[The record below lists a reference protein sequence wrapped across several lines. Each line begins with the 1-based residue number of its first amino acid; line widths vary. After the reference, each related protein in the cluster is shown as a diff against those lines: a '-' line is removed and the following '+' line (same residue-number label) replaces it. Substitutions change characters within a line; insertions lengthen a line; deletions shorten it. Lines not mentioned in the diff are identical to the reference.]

1 MIVDIGIV
9 AVKAFLVLFMVLN
22 LAGILGWIER
32 KGSALIQDR
41 IGANRASVLGFAGM
55 GLVNTLIADPLKF
68 LTKEDFV
75 PPQGDKFLHTLAPC
89 MALFTALVT
98 FAVIPFGDVLV
109 LGERVI
115 NLQVANLNIGILYV
129 FAIGS
134 LGVYG
139 IVIGAWASN
148 NKFSLLGGVRGS
160 AQMISYEVAMG
171 LSVIGILMVFG
182 TLELQ
187 EIARGQ
193 GTLIRDMLPESAR
206 FLKST
211 IGWLPAWGI
220 FLQPLAFL
228 LFFTAAVAETKR
240 IPFDLPEGESEL
252 VAGYHVEYS
261 GGKFLMFFAG
271 EFAEI
276 VTAAGLMTTL
286 FFGGWQVP
294 YLMRDGF
301 HFPWGE
307 TVLLPHLAVDR
318 AAGGGVYPQSYLFLL
333 AANFA
338 ALECAEISLRSGDA
352 AGLENAP
359 PARFIERDRNRDRD
373 YRPHNRPFTRLMDA
387 SVILFYVI
395 SVLLVLSSLMV
406 VFLRNVVHCALAL
419 VAALFLIAV
428 LFVMLHAP
436 MVGVLQVLVYAG
448 AIMVLFLFVIM
459 FLNPTAPEPRRKLL
473 VGIRFGGRASARGE
487 FGRFTV
493 QWRSARGSGCGNRN
507 IRQS

>member
-1 MIVDIGIV
+1 MIVDVAIV
-9 AVKAFLVLFMVLN
+9 ALKAFLVLFMVLN
-22 LAGILGWIER
+22 LAGVLGWVER

-41 IGANRASVLGFAGM
+41 IGANRASIFGFAGM

-68 LTKEDFV
+68 LTKEDFI
-75 PPQGDKFLHTLAPC
+75 PPAGDKLLHTLAPC
-89 MALFTALVT
+89 MAFFPALVT
-98 FAVIPFGDVLV
+98 FAVIPFGDVLNI
-109 LGERVI
+109 GDRAI

-129 FAIGS
+129 FAMGS

-171 LSVIGILMVFG
+171 LSVMGVLMIYG

-187 EIARGQ
+187 EIARDQ
-193 GTLIRDMLPESAR
+193 GTLIRELLPQWLS
-206 FLKST
+206 FLRPI

-220 FLQPLAFL
+220 FLQPLGFL

-276 VTAAGLMTTL
+276 VTAAGLITTL

-301 HFPWGE
+301 HFPWGA
-307 TVLLPHLAVDR
+307 VWLLPHLTV
-318 AAGGGVYPQSYLFLL
+318 VVLQLVSFTVKIIFFCWLQILL
-333 AANFA
+333 RWSVPRFRYDQVMRLGWKMMLPA
-338 ALECAEISLRSGDA
+338 ALLNVAVTAI
-352 AGLENAP
+352 
-359 PARFIERDRNRDRD
+359 
-373 YRPHNRPFTRLMDA
+373 
-387 SVILFYVI
+387 VI
-395 SVLLVLSSLMV
+395 VL
-406 VFLRNVVHCALAL
+406 A
-419 VAALFLIAV
+419 
-428 LFVMLHAP
+428 
-436 MVGVLQVLVYAG
+436 Q
-448 AIMVLFLFVIM
+448 
-459 FLNPTAPEPRRKLL
+459 
-473 VGIRFGGRASARGE
+473 
-487 FGRFTV
+487 
-493 QWRSARGSGCGNRN
+493 
-507 IRQS
+507 

>member
-1 MIVDIGIV
+1 MIVDVAIV
-9 AVKAFLVLFMVLN
+9 ALKAFLVLFMVLN
-22 LAGILGWIER
+22 LAGVLGWVER

-41 IGANRASVLGFAGM
+41 IGANRASIFGFAGM

-68 LTKEDFV
+68 LTKEDFI
-75 PPQGDKFLHTLAPC
+75 PPAGDKLLHTLAPC
-89 MALFTALVT
+89 MALFPALVT
-98 FAVIPFGDVLV
+98 FAVIPFGDVLNI
-109 LGERVI
+109 GERAI

-129 FAIGS
+129 FAMGS

-171 LSVIGILMVFG
+171 LSVMGVLMIYG

-187 EIARGQ
+187 EIARDQ
-193 GTLIRDMLPESAR
+193 GTLIRELLPQWLS
-206 FLKST
+206 FLRPI

-220 FLQPLAFL
+220 FLQPLGFL

-276 VTAAGLMTTL
+276 VTAAGLITTL

-301 HFPWGE
+301 HFPWGAAW
-307 TVLLPHLAVDR
+307 LLPHLVVVVLQLVAFTVK
-318 AAGGGVYPQSYLFLL
+318 VIFFCWLQILL
-333 AANFA
+333 RWSVPRFRYDQVMRLGWKMMLPA
-338 ALECAEISLRSGDA
+338 ALLNVAVTAI
-352 AGLENAP
+352 
-359 PARFIERDRNRDRD
+359 
-373 YRPHNRPFTRLMDA
+373 
-387 SVILFYVI
+387 VI
-395 SVLLVLSSLMV
+395 VL
-406 VFLRNVVHCALAL
+406 A
-419 VAALFLIAV
+419 
-428 LFVMLHAP
+428 
-436 MVGVLQVLVYAG
+436 Q
-448 AIMVLFLFVIM
+448 
-459 FLNPTAPEPRRKLL
+459 
-473 VGIRFGGRASARGE
+473 
-487 FGRFTV
+487 
-493 QWRSARGSGCGNRN
+493 
-507 IRQS
+507 

>member
-1 MIVDIGIV
+1 MIVDVAIV
-9 AVKAFLVLFMVLN
+9 ALKAFLVLFMVLN
-22 LAGILGWIER
+22 LAGVLGWVER

-41 IGANRASVLGFAGM
+41 IGANRASIFGFAGM

-68 LTKEDFV
+68 LTKEDFI
-75 PPQGDKFLHTLAPC
+75 PPAGDKLLHTLAPC
-89 MALFTALVT
+89 MAFFPALVT
-98 FAVIPFGDVLV
+98 FAVIPFGDVLNI
-109 LGERVI
+109 GDHAI

-129 FAIGS
+129 FAMGS

-171 LSVIGILMVFG
+171 LSVMGVLMIYG

-187 EIARGQ
+187 EIARDQ
-193 GTLIRDMLPESAR
+193 GTLIRELLPQWLS
-206 FLKST
+206 FLRPI

-220 FLQPLAFL
+220 FLQPLGFL

-276 VTAAGLMTTL
+276 VTAAGLITTL

-301 HFPWGE
+301 HFPWGA
-307 TVLLPHLAVDR
+307 TWLLPHLVIVVLQLVAFTVK
-318 AAGGGVYPQSYLFLL
+318 VIFFCWLQILL
-333 AANFA
+333 RWSVPRFRYDQVMRLGWKMMLPA
-338 ALECAEISLRSGDA
+338 ALLNVAVTAI
-352 AGLENAP
+352 
-359 PARFIERDRNRDRD
+359 
-373 YRPHNRPFTRLMDA
+373 
-387 SVILFYVI
+387 VI
-395 SVLLVLSSLMV
+395 VL
-406 VFLRNVVHCALAL
+406 A
-419 VAALFLIAV
+419 
-428 LFVMLHAP
+428 
-436 MVGVLQVLVYAG
+436 Q
-448 AIMVLFLFVIM
+448 
-459 FLNPTAPEPRRKLL
+459 
-473 VGIRFGGRASARGE
+473 
-487 FGRFTV
+487 
-493 QWRSARGSGCGNRN
+493 
-507 IRQS
+507 

>member
-1 MIVDIGIV
+1 MIVDVAIV
-9 AVKAFLVLFMVLN
+9 ALKAFLVLFMVLN
-22 LAGILGWIER
+22 LAGVLGWVER

-41 IGANRASVLGFAGM
+41 IGANRASIFGFAGM

-68 LTKEDFV
+68 LTKEDFI
-75 PPQGDKFLHTLAPC
+75 PPAGDKLLHTLAPC
-89 MALFTALVT
+89 MALFPALVT
-98 FAVIPFGDVLV
+98 FAVIPFGDVLII
-109 LGERVI
+109 GDRMI

-129 FAIGS
+129 FAMGS

-171 LSVIGILMVFG
+171 LSVMGVLMIYG

-187 EIARGQ
+187 EIARDQ
-193 GTLIRDMLPESAR
+193 GTLIRELLPQWLS
-206 FLKST
+206 FLRPI

-220 FLQPLAFL
+220 FLQPLGFL

-276 VTAAGLMTTL
+276 VTAAGLITTL

-301 HFPWGE
+301 HFPWGA
-307 TVLLPHLAVDR
+307 VWLLPHLTV
-318 AAGGGVYPQSYLFLL
+318 VVLQLVSFTVKIIFFCWLQILL
-333 AANFA
+333 RWSVPRFRYDQVMRLGWKMMLPA
-338 ALECAEISLRSGDA
+338 ALLNVAVTAI
-352 AGLENAP
+352 
-359 PARFIERDRNRDRD
+359 
-373 YRPHNRPFTRLMDA
+373 
-387 SVILFYVI
+387 VI
-395 SVLLVLSSLMV
+395 VL
-406 VFLRNVVHCALAL
+406 A
-419 VAALFLIAV
+419 
-428 LFVMLHAP
+428 
-436 MVGVLQVLVYAG
+436 Q
-448 AIMVLFLFVIM
+448 
-459 FLNPTAPEPRRKLL
+459 
-473 VGIRFGGRASARGE
+473 
-487 FGRFTV
+487 
-493 QWRSARGSGCGNRN
+493 
-507 IRQS
+507 